1 MRNIKHCCI
10 IYSPEGLLGLI
21 FVGYVPLASQSPYP
35 ISENVDPI
43 LVTLLKIRPHY
54 RQSSRE
60 NATQSRGTSP
70 LACYKEVPPGDFLL
84 STPLFTLLEL
94 PSPALSSIA
103 SHPRPSLVPP
113 PPHYSP
119 WLSLLVIQASSVSL
133 QILAGYRVEWKVLY
147 SETLSISGLVDP
159 NLITLTRRP
168 APF

>member
-1 MRNIKHCCI
+1 MCRW
-10 IYSPEGLLGLI
+10 
-21 FVGYVPLASQSPYP
+21 PLRARTPFLKMC
-35 ISENVDPI
+35 DPI

-60 NATQSRGTSP
+60 NATQSRGTYP